1 MHCHTVC
8 PDPRIV
14 MLDRQARQCQGPPA
28 GTTLREKHG
37 ADLPSKSSVLLI
49 P

>member
-1 MHCHTVC
+1 MHGHPVC
-8 PDPRIV
+8 PDPWIV
-14 MLDRQARQCQGPPA
+14 TIDRQARECHGPPA
-28 GTTLREKHG
+28 GATLREKHG